1 MNTRQE
7 NTLTMW
13 NVVNNYLTST
23 NATWSSL
30 PAFANAVTR
39 FRNKLNATASYL
51 STQSSMTSG
60 VTTDKMNAMK
70 LAIEQAIIISASV
83 QAYARDNN
91 NNTLYKDLGFSRSGL
106 ARLSDTDLVVKLKFI
121 HAQATANL
129 ASLSDYGI
137 TAAKLTAYMTLITN
151 FSSQLTAPRSRQIL
165 IKTATKDLGT
175 LFREGRNEL
184 NTMDKLINQFIASG
198 GDFVSNYYNA
208 RQLINLGTQHT
219 RVKVIV
225 VDEINHTPVAA
236 AHIRFSGHNE
246 DYLANSDGEYKNRL
260 AAGVY
265 TIRCTAQ
272 GYKEKVLADVHIK
285 AGRINVLLL
294 TLLPL

>member
-1 MNTRQE
+1 M
-7 NTLTMW
+7 LTMW

-23 NATWSSL
+23 NATWSAL

-39 FRNKLNATASYL
+39 FRNKLNATSSYL
-51 STQSSMTSG
+51 STQSTMTSG

-70 LAIEQAIIISASV
+70 LAIEQGIIISASV
-83 QAYARDNN
+83 QVYARDNN
-91 NNTLYKDLGFSRSGL
+91 NNTLYKDLSFSRSGL
-106 ARLSDTDLVVKLKFI
+106 ARLSDTELVVKLKFI

-129 ASLSDYGI
+129 AGLADYGI

-151 FSSQLTAPRSRQIL
+151 FSNLLTAPRNRQIL
-165 IKTATKDLGT
+165 IKTATKDLDI
-175 LFREGRNEL
+175 LFKEGRNEL
-184 NTMDKLINQFIASG
+184 NTMDKLIKQFIAAG

-219 RVKVIV
+219 RVKMIV
-225 VDEINHTPVAA
+225 VDEINHTPIAA
-236 AHIRFSGHNE
+236 AQIRISGHNE
-246 DYLANSDGEYKNRL
+246 EYLSNTAGEYKDRIS
-260 AAGVY
+260 AGVH

-272 GYKEKVLADVHIK
+272 GYKEKVLTDVHIK